1 MKYYDL
7 IISLLFTCWW
17 LQIKITSCRGNQ
29 QFNFFFSSK
38 RPDFKNGIS
47 QLHVCLIHF
56 FSRSHFDAKVFSN
69 QGKKRCG
76 KIDLTLLVQWHI
88 HSYQFFVGQTVWT
101 FGSEPEWRIH
111 ILQHVVHFRVVN
123 TTTNDRDEDENWYFF
138 REIDFT
144 EKMIFFFVK
153 LIWWKKWN
161 FSSWNLI
168 ILKSY
173 VALGSY
179 SAQIRINSSRWWAP
193 KMEESRVR

>member
-144 EKMIFFFVK
+144 EKMIFFF
-153 LIWWKKWN
+153 
-161 FSSWNLI
+161 SWNWFDGKNEIFFVKFNNLK
-168 ILKSY
+168 ILRSTRIVFCPNSNKFIQ
-173 VALGSY
+173 VMGS
-179 SAQIRINSSRWWAP
+179 
-193 KMEESRVR
+193 